1 MMQTNIHTPAAWL
14 GAFVMAVAL
23 GACGGGSETPATPP
37 PPEPP
42 PVVLPQLELLA
53 GSTMLAKNTCE
64 YQNSPFPIEG
74 SFGEVTS
81 LLALD
86 DGRVLVA
93 ENVAVDAACTK
104 LVPPRIAVIETDG
117 AVATFARGAFREYEG
132 GSVRWED
139 AKPLTSFALPLALA
153 SASNGAIWVADATVG
168 PFGSPFVPGVGDFD
182 WVHPPYQG
190 GGIWAIDANRNVSVV
205 AGVKTSGTQD
215 GVGMEAG
222 FDDPWQMVTTS
233 QGDAYVLDVLSSGPR
248 GAPRSPV
255 RKIDSLGKVESL
267 PASAIQPV
275 RLAMSQSDRL
285 VVADS
290 QGNILDFFGG
300 EVWGSGAG
308 HVLAMAL
315 DSQNNVY
322 FTTRE
327 QPSVIY
333 KLAKGQA
340 RSVVVGRESATSAG
354 IELGALPGA
363 LLPVSALSIDKND
376 RLVIASGQAILA
388 VQLKL

>member
-1 MMQTNIHTPAAWL
+1 MKANIYTISPWL
-14 GAFVMAVAL
+14 VAVALTAAL
-23 GACGGGSETPATPP
+23 GACGGGSETPVAPP
-37 PPEPP
+37 PPAPP
-42 PVVLPQLELLA
+42 PVVLPQIELVA
-53 GSTMLAKNTCE
+53 GSTTLSKNTCT
-64 YQNSPFPIEG
+64 YQNSLFPIEG
-74 SFGEVTS
+74 TFEEVTS

-93 ENVAVDAACTK
+93 ENVATDAACTK
-104 LVPPRIAVIETDG
+104 LVPPRIALIEPDG
-117 AVATFARGAFREYEG
+117 AVATFATGAFREYED
-132 GSVRWED
+132 GSFHWQD

-168 PFGSPFVPGVGDFD
+168 PFGSPFVPGQGDFS
-182 WVHPPYQG
+182 WVNPPDQG
-190 GGIWAIDANRNVSVV
+190 GGIWAIDANRKLSVV

-233 QGDAYVLDVLSSGPR
+233 QGDAYVLDVLASGPR
-248 GAPRSPV
+248 GVPRSPI
-255 RKIDSLGKVESL
+255 RKIDPQGKVESL
-267 PASAIQPV
+267 PASALQPV

-300 EVWGSGAG
+300 EVWGSGVG
-308 HVLAMAL
+308 HVLAMVL

-340 RSVVVGRESATSAG
+340 RSVVVGREGAAPTG
-354 IELGALPGA
+354 IELGPLPGV

-376 RLVIASGQAILA
+376 RLVIATGQAILA
-388 VQLKL
+388 VQLKP

>member
-1 MMQTNIHTPAAWL
+1 MKRTNTRMASAWL
-14 GAFVMAVAL
+14 GVSAL
-23 GACGGGSETPATPP
+23 LAMLAACGAGSDAPAEAPTPP
-37 PPEPP
+37 PMT
-42 PVVLPQLELLA
+42 QLTLLA
-53 GSTMLAKNTCE
+53 GSAALSPNTCW
-64 YQNSPFPIEG
+64 YIDSPSPTEATF
-74 SFGEVTS
+74 VATLN

-93 ENVAVDAACTK
+93 EGTSADRTCGH
-104 LVPPRIAVIETDG
+104 LLPPRIRAIAPSG
-117 AVATFARGAFREYEG
+117 AVTTMAVGAIREYEE
-132 GSVRWED
+132 GSARWED
-139 AKPLTSFALPLALA
+139 AKPLTSFTFPSALA

-168 PFGSPFVPGVGDFD
+168 PFPPPFVPGTGDLS
-182 WVHPPYQG
+182 WLNPPYQG
-190 GGIWAIDANRNVSVV
+190 GGIWAIDVNRNVSVV
-205 AGVKTSGTQD
+205 AGVKSSGTKD

-222 FDDPWQMVTTS
+222 FDDPWQLVTTS
-233 QGDAYVLDVLSSGPR
+233 QGEAYVLDVLSSGPR
-248 GAPRSPV
+248 GASRSPV

-267 PASAIQPV
+267 PASAIQPF

-285 VVADS
+285 VVADR
-290 QGNILDFFGG
+290 QGNVIDFFSG

-308 HVLAMAL
+308 HVMAMAL

-322 FTTRE
+322 FTNRE
-327 QPSVIY
+327 QPSVVY

-340 RSVVVGRESATSAG
+340 RSVVVGRESDTGTA

-388 VQLKL
+388 VQLKP